1 LVINSCAILTTD
13 ANEVLRPVHGRMP
26 VILHPDDYEL
36 WLGGESRQLGLVK
49 EMLRPYPAG
58 EMVGYP
64 VGPGVN
70 SPRNQGAGLLE
81 RAAVNSA

>member
-1 LVINSCAILTTD
+1 MTTNCGS
-13 ANEVLRPVHGRMP
+13 ALKRE
-26 VILHPDDYEL
+26 
-36 WLGGESRQLGLVK
+36 LGLVK
-49 EMLRPYPAG
+49 EMLRPYPAE

-64 VGPGVN
+64 VGSSVN